1 MDQNEIAQRLKD
13 LRDRIRA
20 ELAEGAPAS
29 LADGLVGTRRP
40 ELPDF
45 EPPPAP
51 TEPQVNTTPHL
62 QAANDLAVITRP
74 IEVSS
79 SVPVVGPVL
88 TLLRALARPFV
99 QPFLDPY
106 LARQE
111 RFNAEVVRHL
121 NVQGAQI
128 EARLAA
134 IYGALYERVAEP
146 RQLESRLDTA
156 LAEYDETLRQR
167 HVVLFDALEEELW
180 AVRAHITES
189 WQEMVGSLHDLDVQ
203 FVQRALAVDGRFD
216 KKDDVVGVLDER
228 LKRLEHLER
237 VSVLPDKAEMFETR
251 TVLAEALAA
260 LDGVAPA
267 DAGADETPSAD
278 PFDMPLWRRLREW
291 MGDQDYRAH
300 QAVFR
305 GKPEEIAERM
315 RAHIQRFEGAPGP
328 VADLG
333 CGRGEFLELLR
344 DAGMDAIGVEINEAD
359 VSECAA
365 NGFDAVHADLFD
377 WLEARDKESLG
388 GIFVAQVI
396 EHLPPPRW
404 QDLVRLAV
412 SRLAPGGRL
421 LIETINPESLFAILR
436 AYVIDPTHVRPVH
449 PSLLAFLAN
458 RAGFEQVDVH
468 YQADVP
474 DAARPVAI
482 DEGLAGDDADLR
494 RVLEE
499 MNQRL
504 SRLDELC
511 CRPQEY
517 ALVATRRES

>member
-1 MDQNEIAQRLKD
+1 MDQNEIVERLKD
-13 LRDRIRA
+13 LRERIRA
-20 ELAEGAPAS
+20 ELAEGTSPR
-29 LADGLVGTRRP
+29 LADGLVEATRP

-51 TEPQVNTTPHL
+51 TEPQVYTTTHL
-62 QAANDLAVITRP
+62 QAANDLAVITAP
-74 IEVSS
+74 IEVRSK
-79 SVPVVGPVL
+79 VPVVGPLL
-88 TLLRALARPFV
+88 TLLRGLARPFV

-111 RFNAEVVRHL
+111 KFNAEIVRHL
-121 NVQGAQI
+121 NEHGTQV

-146 RQLESRLDTA
+146 RQIESRLDTA

-189 WQEMVGSLHDLDVQ
+189 WQQMASSVHDFDVR
-203 FVQRALAVDGRFD
+203 FVQRAQAVDSRFD
-216 KKDDVVGVLDER
+216 EKDAVVTGLAER
-228 LKRLEHLER
+228 LDR
-237 VSVLPDKAEMFETR
+237 VGDLPGKAEMFETR

-260 LDGVAPA
+260 L
-267 DAGADETPSAD
+267 AGGASGNAEETASAD

-300 QAVFR
+300 QDAFR
-305 GKPEEIAERM
+305 GKPEEISERM
-315 RAHIQRFEGAPGP
+315 RAHVGRFEGAPGP

-344 DAGMDAIGVEINEAD
+344 DAGIDAIGVEINEAD
-359 VSECAA
+359 VSECVA

-388 GIFVAQVI
+388 GVFVAQVI

-404 QDLVRLAV
+404 QDLVRLAA

-421 LIETINPESLFAILR
+421 LIETINPESLFAMLR

-458 RAGFEQVDVH
+458 RAGFEHVDVH
-468 YQADVP
+468 YQAEVP
-474 DAARPVAI
+474 DSARPGAI
-482 DEGLAGDDADLR
+482 DEGLSGDDSDLR
-494 RVLEE
+494 RILEE
-499 MNQRL
+499 LNQRL
-504 SRLDELC
+504 HRIDELC

>member
-13 LRDRIRA
+13 LRERIREELA
-20 ELAEGAPAS
+20 QEAPPRLSDGLAESGRPELAEF
-29 LADGLVGTRRP
+29 VI
-40 ELPDF
+40 
-45 EPPPAP
+45 PPAP
-51 TEPQVNTTPHL
+51 SEPEITTTAHL
-62 QAANDLAVITRP
+62 KAANDLAVITGP
-74 IEVSS
+74 IEVRSH
-79 SVPVVGPVL
+79 VPVLGPVL
-88 TLLRALARPFV
+88 TLLRRLARPFV

-121 NVQGAQI
+121 NEQGVRT

-134 IYGALYERVAEP
+134 LYDALYERVAAP
-146 RQLESRLDTA
+146 RQIESRLDTA

-189 WQEMVGSLHDLDVQ
+189 WQQMAGSLHDFDVR
-203 FVQRALAVDGRFD
+203 FVQRAQAVDGRFD
-216 KKDDVVGVLDER
+216 EKDAVVTGLAER
-228 LKRLEHLER
+228 LDR
-237 VSVLPDKAEMFETR
+237 VGDLPGKAEMFETR

-260 LDGVAPA
+260 LDG
-267 DAGADETPSAD
+267 DAGRIEDDAGTASTD

-300 QAVFR
+300 QAAFR
-305 GKPEEIAERM
+305 GKPDEISDRM
-315 RAHIQRFEGAPGP
+315 RAHVERFEGMPGP

-333 CGRGEFLELLR
+333 CGRGEFLQLLR
-344 DAGMDAIGVEINEAD
+344 DAGVDAIGVEINEAD
-359 VSECAA
+359 VSECTA

-377 WLEARDKESLG
+377 WLEARDQESLG
-388 GIFVAQVI
+388 GIFLAQVI

-449 PSLLAFLAN
+449 PSLLAFFAN

-468 YQADVP
+468 YQAEVP
-474 DAARPVAI
+474 DSVRPTAI
-482 DEGLAGDDADLR
+482 DESLSGDDDGLR

-499 MNQRL
+499 LNQRL
-504 SRLDELC
+504 SRVDELC

-517 ALVATRRES
+517 ALVATRRAP

>member
-1 MDQNEIAQRLKD
+1 MDQNEIAERLKD
-13 LRDRIRA
+13 LRERIRA
-20 ELAEGAPAS
+20 ELAEEAPPRLS
-29 LADGLVGTRRP
+29 DGLPESGRP
-40 ELPDF
+40 ELAEF
-45 EPPPAP
+45 VLPPAP
-51 TEPQVNTTPHL
+51 SEPQIASSPHL
-62 QAANDLAVITRP
+62 QAANDLAVITGP
-74 IEVSS
+74 IEVRSR
-79 SVPVVGPVL
+79 VPVVGPLL
-88 TLLRALARPFV
+88 TLLRRMARPFV

-121 NVQGAQI
+121 NVHGVQL
-128 EARLAA
+128 ENRLAA
-134 IYGALYERVAEP
+134 IYSTLCERVIEP
-146 RQLESRLDTA
+146 RQIESRLDTA

-189 WQEMVGSLHDLDVQ
+189 WQQMAGALHDFDVR
-203 FVQRALAVDGRFD
+203 FVQRAQAVDGRFD
-216 KKDDVVGVLDER
+216 EKDAVVTGLAER
-228 LKRLEHLER
+228 LDR
-237 VSVLPDKAEMFETR
+237 VGDLPGKAEMFETR
-251 TVLAEALAA
+251 TVLAETLAA
-260 LDGVAPA
+260 LEGVAPGA
-267 DAGADETPSAD
+267 ALAGETASSE
-278 PFDMPLWRRLREW
+278 PFDMPLWRQLREW

-300 QAVFR
+300 QTAFR
-305 GKPEEIAERM
+305 GKPEEISERM
-315 RAHIQRFEGAPGP
+315 RAHVGRFEEAPGP

-344 DAGMDAIGVEINEAD
+344 DAGIEAIGVEINDAD
-359 VSECAA
+359 VSDCVA

-377 WLEARDKESLG
+377 WLEDRDKESLG

-421 LIETINPESLFAILR
+421 LIETINPESLFALMR

-458 RAGFEQVDVH
+458 RAGFEQVDVY
-468 YQADVP
+468 YQAEVP
-474 DAARPVAI
+474 DAARPLAL
-482 DEGLAGDDADLR
+482 DEGLSGDDPDLR

-499 MNQRL
+499 LNQRL
-504 SRLDELC
+504 HRVDELC

-517 ALVATRRES
+517 ALVATRHKS

>member
-13 LRDRIRA
+13 LRERIRA
-20 ELAEGAPAS
+20 ELAEGAPPR
-29 LADGLVGTRRP
+29 LADGLVETSRP

-51 TEPQVNTTPHL
+51 TEPQVYTTTHL
-62 QAANDLAVITRP
+62 QAANDLVVITAP
-74 IEVSS
+74 IEVRSK
-79 SVPVVGPVL
+79 VPVIGPVL
-88 TLLRALARPFV
+88 TLLRGLARPFV

-111 RFNAEVVRHL
+111 KFNAEVVRHL
-121 NVQGAQI
+121 NKQGVQI

-134 IYGALYERVAEP
+134 IYGALYERMAEP
-146 RQLESRLDTA
+146 RQIESRLDTA

-180 AVRAHITES
+180 AVRALITES
-189 WQEMVGSLHDLDVQ
+189 WQQMADSLRDFDVR
-203 FVQRALAVDGRFD
+203 FVQRAQAVDGRFD
-216 KKDDVVGVLDER
+216 EKDAVVTGLAER
-228 LKRLEHLER
+228 LDR
-237 VSVLPDKAEMFETR
+237 VGDLPGKAEMFETR

-260 LDGVAPA
+260 LDGVVAG
-267 DAGADETPSAD
+267 DAGADETRAD

-300 QAVFR
+300 QAAFR
-305 GKPEEIAERM
+305 GSPEEITERM
-315 RAHIQRFEGAPGP
+315 RAHVGRFEGAPGP

-344 DAGMDAIGVEINEAD
+344 DAGIDAIGVEINDAD
-359 VSECAA
+359 VSECLAS
-365 NGFDAVHADLFD
+365 GFDAVHADLFD
-377 WLEARDKESLG
+377 WLEARDKETLG

-404 QDLVRLAV
+404 QDLVCLAA

-421 LIETINPESLFAILR
+421 LIETINPESLFAMLR

-458 RAGFEQVDVH
+458 RAGFEQVDIH
-468 YQADVP
+468 YQAEVP
-474 DAARPVAI
+474 DSVRPVAI
-482 DEGLAGDDADLR
+482 DEGLSGGDPDLR

-499 MNQRL
+499 LNQRL
-504 SRLDELC
+504 HRVDELC